1 MKDLGGMSFSHLP
14 HVHFALPQIQ
24 FLLREDCVRLE
35 MGFGIFFC
43 GSYLV
48 RMQLDS
54 VTRWHYPNTLAAC
67 FFCTVH

>member
-14 HVHFALPQIQ
+14 RVHIALPQIQ
-24 FLLREDCVRLE
+24 FLLHGDCIRLE
-35 MGFGIFFC
+35 MGFGISFC

-54 VTRWHYPNTLAAC
+54 VTG
-67 FFCTVH
+67 